1 MPSHLTDVACLEWVR
16 HRRVALAPET
26 TAGVEIHLAGC
37 TDCREKVAAFE
48 ALERS
53 FHAYGA
59 PMPVPRAL
67 RLGRALKIFGIAAL
81 VGGLIAAVIVAV

>member
-1 MPSHLTDVACLEWVR
+1 VSSHLTDVACLEWVR
-16 HRRVALAPET
+16 HRRIALAPET
-26 TAGVEIHLAGC
+26 TAGVEIHLADC
-37 TDCREKVAAFE
+37 ADCREKVAAFV

-67 RLGRALKIFGIAAL
+67 RLGRALKLFGIAAL
-81 VGGLIAAVIVAV
+81 GVGLIAAVIAVI